1 MTTTST
7 DPTVTELPKRADAR
21 RNRER
26 VLAAAEA
33 AFAETGL
40 RAPVEEIARRAGV
53 GVGTVCRNF
62 PTKQV
67 LVEAVLE
74 AMYESLLG
82 DAEAALALDDAGT
95 AFETFCNSLADFQAR
110 HRALAESMATAI
122 DIPASAQRTKA
133 ALRAAIARLVANAQE
148 SGVIRT
154 DVGPAD
160 VTMLFAG
167 VAHAT
172 ELSGDLEPMLHR
184 RYLTIV
190 LDGLR
195 AGDTTSLP
203 GRRFDFAQ
211 LDRLRKRQEAKASAT
226 SAETPSGR
234 QRERGR

>member
-1 MTTTST
+1 MTTTSE
-7 DPTVTELPKRADAR
+7 DPTVAELPKRADAR
-21 RNRER
+21 RNRAR

-62 PTKQV
+62 PTKQA

-74 AMYESLLG
+74 AMYEALLA
-82 DAEAALALDDAGT
+82 DAEAALALDDAAVG
-95 AFETFCNSLADFQAR
+95 FETFCNALADFQAR

-133 ALRAAIARLVANAQE
+133 ALRDAIAQLVANAQE
-148 SGVIRT
+148 SGAIRT

-195 AGDTTSLP
+195 SGDTTTLP

-211 LDRLRKRQEAKASAT
+211 LDRLRRRQDAKAGAAVADPS
-226 SAETPSGR
+226 SRQQPETDR
-234 QRERGR
+234 